1 MKCSNKQKIE
11 FCCSII
17 PCISFEGFYMSS
29 NVWIE
34 TVENFHL
41 SRSWTVMCHGEE
53 TSLTLVSNVDSN
65 INTSKSQSHYSIG
78 LEYHIRT
85 EKFNDRFVQ
94 LRSFFFLHL
103 IKKDNTNYYKIDLL
117 CFLVLVTLSP
127 RKADNFDGIS

>member
-1 MKCSNKQKIE
+1 
-11 FCCSII
+11 
-17 PCISFEGFYMSS
+17 
-29 NVWIE
+29 
-34 TVENFHL
+34 
-41 SRSWTVMCHGEE
+41 MCHGEE

-127 RKADNFDGIS
+127 RKADNFDEIS